1 MTTGWCRRVV
11 LLSVPFVLLVSAT
24 AQDRQ
29 RVEVFGGY
37 SLLHDDQFRP
47 NAATSAGGTL
57 LLQFF

>member
-24 AQDRQ
+24 AQDTQ

-37 SLLHDDQFRP
+37 SLLHDNELLP
-47 NAATSAGGTL
+47 EAAIFSG
-57 LLQFF
+57 